1 MKRSISL
8 LSALALIFVING
20 NATAQTSDNAT
31 INAAAEVIANLTVT
45 EVQGVDFGV
54 IQQDLATDPTID
66 PSDGSTSGDF
76 ASATPNVQVG
86 FVSVDG
92 TADQTVLVT
101 VPGNITLSNGDVIT
115 FTPTYNYTL
124 ENLTAGTSSWT
135 AAGSNTTADFTMT
148 LDGAANNDDGVNTI
162 LVGGSLS
169 ESVGG
174 NLTSGSYTGSATISV
189 DYQ

>member
-8 LSALALIFVING
+8 LSALAFVLVLSG
-20 NATAQTSDNAT
+20 SSFAQTSDNAT
-31 INAAAEVIANLTVT
+31 IDAAAEVVADLTVT
-45 EVQGVDFGV
+45 QLQGVDFGI
-54 IQQDLATDPTID
+54 IQQNLATDPTID

-76 ASATPNVQVG
+76 NGTPSVQVG

-92 TADQTVLVT
+92 TSDQSVLVT
-101 VPGNITLSNGDVIT
+101 VPGTITLSNGDNIT
-115 FTPTYNYTL
+115 FTPSYNYTL
-124 ENLTAGTSSWT
+124 ENLAAGASSWT
-135 AAGSNTTADFTMT
+135 AAGSNTTANFSMT

-169 ESVGG
+169 ESVSGD
-174 NLTSGSYTGSATISV
+174 LTSGSYTGSATISV